1 MVMNSVFNIL
11 SNKFWAGHPPHKQKR
26 LFQLLIIWAVIG
38 IFALFL
44 TFYNLII
51 STSEQC
57 ILCDFSLIAV
67 ASLGVICS
75 LNGKIVCSL
84 NVIFSIP
91 LFVYAYF
98 ISDFNVHPP
107 FYDTLNLSVSI
118 LFGGLVFLIFYSRT
132 VTRIK
137 FYFLAGIL
145 TLAFQQLKA
154 GSLFESFIV
163 IENLYSNPILV
174 FSVLFGVVYFL
185 RKKQTTIIEKLTSNL
200 NSIQQSVTKVLQDSN
215 MPIAQLKAERDEEG
229 NIVQLTIDKV
239 NNAFESNFKINLYEV
254 QDQKAEY
261 IFNLLFK
268 NEFDVNELIHFKRK
282 RTKEFNAKNLE
293 RWFNVHMLV
302 PEYNKFFL
310 IFRDITKI
318 KKQIAELEESKR
330 RYKVLLEAIPDIF
343 FVIDKDGTYEDFVVK
358 ESDLFK
364 IEDSNIIGSSI
375 FDVGFPDKM
384 ANKIYN
390 CIHSS
395 LKNNSIETIE
405 YSLNTPNG
413 TFLYEMRLAKLS
425 SNSVISVARDITKR
439 KTAEFDLEKALVKA
453 EESDRLKS
461 AFLAN
466 LSHEIRTP
474 MNVITNFSRIL
485 AETELD
491 SHDKLEIT
499 DAIAQNGKQ
508 LLNMIDNTIHL
519 SKIETQSV
527 DVNMKFCSINVL
539 LRDIY
544 NRFFPDIPDS
554 KNIKL
559 NLKLNV
565 RNKDFGFVT
574 DNRLLGETL
583 AILVDNAVKYTLQG
597 DITIHYEMIKNE
609 QVRFM
614 ISDTGIGIP
623 KEEYEHIFN
632 RFYRLRNNINETTSG
647 SGLGLSIAQ
656 HYVEILGGNLEF
668 ESTQHVGTK
677 FHFTLPFNEGKGFM
691 MLVS

>member
-1 MVMNSVFNIL
+1 MLLNTGFEIL
-11 SNKFWAGHPPHKQKR
+11 SKKLWAAHPPHKQKR
-26 LFQLLIIWAVIG
+26 LFQLLLIWAAFG
-38 IFALFL
+38 IFALSL
-44 TFYNLII
+44 MSYNLII
-51 STSEQC
+51 SSTEQC
-57 ILCDFSLIAV
+57 LICDISLIAV
-67 ASLGVICS
+67 AILGVICS
-75 LNGKIVCSL
+75 INGKIVCSL
-84 NVIFSIP
+84 NVIFSAP

-98 ISDFNVHPP
+98 ISDFNSHPP
-107 FYDTLNLSVSI
+107 FSETLNLSISI
-118 LFGGLVFLIFYSRT
+118 LFAGLIFLIFYSRT
-132 VTRIK
+132 VARVK
-137 FYFLAGIL
+137 FFFLAGIL

-154 GSLFESFIV
+154 GSLLESFIV
-163 IENLYSNPILV
+163 FENLDSNPILI
-174 FSVLFGVVYFL
+174 FSILFGVVYFL
-185 RKKQTTIIEKLTSNL
+185 RKKHTSIIEMLTENL
-200 NSIQQSVTKVLQDSN
+200 NAIQQSVTKVLQDSN
-215 MPIAQLKAERDEEG
+215 LPIAQLKAERDEAG

-239 NNAFESNFKINLYEV
+239 NNAFESNFNINLYEV
-254 QDQKAEY
+254 QNQKAEY

-293 RWFNVHMLV
+293 RWFNVHMLI
-302 PEYNKFFL
+302 PEYNKFYL
-310 IFRDITKI
+310 IFRDTTKI
-318 KKQIAELEESKR
+318 KNQIAELEESKK

-384 ANKIYN
+384 ANKIYG

-395 LKNNSIETIE
+395 LKNNSIESIE

-425 SNSVISVARDITKR
+425 STSVISVARDITKR

-453 EESDRLKS
+453 EESDHLKS

-491 SHDKLEIT
+491 NQDKIEIT

-527 DVNMKFCSINVL
+527 DVNMKFCNVNVL

-544 NRFFPDIPDS
+544 NRFFPHIPDS

-565 RNKDFGFVT
+565 HNKDFGFVT
-574 DNRLLGETL
+574 DHRLLGETL

-614 ISDTGIGIP
+614 VSDTGIGIP
-623 KEEYEHIFN
+623 EEEYEHVFN
-632 RFYRLRNNINETTSG
+632 RFYRLNNNI
-647 SGLGLSIAQ
+647 
-656 HYVEILGGNLEF
+656 
-668 ESTQHVGTK
+668 
-677 FHFTLPFNEGKGFM
+677 
-691 MLVS
+691 